1 MFQPMMQNIALGK
14 DTQDAILEGSGIH
27 EVKLIGKD
35 EEYKWLLESSING
48 RIDIKVHLSL
58 SHAF

>member
-1 MFQPMMQNIALGK
+1 VFQPKEKNIALGK
-14 DTQDAILEGSGIH
+14 DTQDTILEGSGIN
-27 EVKLIGKD
+27 EVELIEKD
-35 EEYKWLLESSING
+35 GEYKWLLESSNNG